1 MTAGHHAGMNDATMI
16 VPVGDF
22 TPEIA
27 RRVRETAL
35 ETAQQRDVVISLRA
49 TIRYSWGA
57 LNELTEALRSAATP
71 YRIRL
76 TEALPRARALFHELG
91 IGQGWF
97 VEATD
102 VATTAPIHITA

>member
-1 MTAGHHAGMNDATMI
+1 MMDATMI

-22 TPEIA
+22 TPEVA
-27 RRVRETAL
+27 RRVREAAL
-35 ETAQQRDVVISLRA
+35 RTAQQRDVIISLRS

-57 LNELTEALRSAATP
+57 LNELAESLRAAGTP

-91 IGQGWF
+91 IGHSWF
-97 VEATD
+97 VD
-102 VATTAPIHITA
+102 VRDVTPSARIHITA